1 MARGTCTAEN
11 PAIPLHDQGD
21 VYSRVP
27 CLWCGRVWYLEQEV
41 VLEDP
46 LDGLEEVGAQGQG
59 EVEGGL
65 PVPEKLGQVL
75 TPHALR
81 QGCHRTEREGGGGGW
96 VEVEEGKERGG

>member
-1 MARGTCTAEN
+1 M
-11 PAIPLHDQGD
+11 
-21 VYSRVP
+21 
-27 CLWCGRVWYLEQEV
+27 

-81 QGCHRTEREGGGGGW
+81 QGCHRTERKRGRWRWVGGGGGR
-96 VEVEEGKERGG
+96 ERERGIRTEGDGG